1 MRLGMVALTGSV
13 AFGASLMILA
23 LSTDTRLLGDHSG
36 YKPKQPIA
44 YSHALHAG
52 ELKLDCLFCHTGA
65 EKSRHAGIPPA
76 STCMKC
82 HEAITTRTVMEKKGK
97 DLVPV
102 KVASEEL
109 DTLRKHVATGTP
121 IEWVRIHRLP
131 AYVQFPHSR
140 HVNAGVACQTCH
152 GEVQGMERVEQSMA
166 LSMGECLACH
176 RSENQKSNLAGKAA
190 SAPTDCVAC
199 HH

>member
-1 MRLGMVALTGSV
+1 MRVRTVALAGVV

-23 LSTDTRLLGDHSG
+23 VSVDTKLLGDNSG
-36 YKPKQPIA
+36 YKPVQPIA

-65 EKSRHAGIPPA
+65 EKSKHAGIPPA

-82 HEAITTRTVMEKKGK
+82 HETILNKAGTKPGVSDPSPEIAKLTQAMK
-97 DLVPV
+97 DG
-102 KVASEEL
+102 
-109 DTLRKHVATGTP
+109 RP

-131 AYVQFPHSR
+131 SYVDFPHSR

-152 GEVQGMERVEQSMA
+152 GEIQGMERVEQFGA
-166 LSMGECLACH
+166 LTMGDCLACH
-176 RSENQKSNLAGKAA
+176 RAENQKLQLNGKPPA
-190 SAPTDCVAC
+190 APTDCGVC

>member
-1 MRLGMVALTGSV
+1 MVVLTGSV

-23 LSTDTRLLGDHSG
+23 LSADTRLLGDHSG
-36 YKPKQPIA
+36 YKPIQKIP

-82 HEAITTRTVMEKKGK
+82 HEAITVRTVMEKKGK
-97 DLVPV
+97 DLVPI
-102 KVASEEL
+102 KVASPEL
-109 DTLRKHVATGTP
+109 DNLRKLVKEGKP

-176 RSENQKSNLAGKAA
+176 RNENQKSNLAGKAA
-190 SAPTDCVAC
+190 AAPTDCVAC

>member
-1 MRLGMVALTGSV
+1 MRVRTVALGGAV

-23 LSTDTRLLGDHSG
+23 VSVDTKLLGDNSG
-36 YKPKQPIA
+36 YKPVQPIA

-65 EKSRHAGIPPA
+65 EQSRHAGIPPA

-82 HEAITTRTVMEKKGK
+82 HETILNKAGTKPGVSDPSPEIAKLARA
-97 DLVPV
+97 V
-102 KVASEEL
+102 KEG
-109 DTLRKHVATGTP
+109 RP

-131 AYVQFPHSR
+131 SHVDFPHSR
-140 HVNAGVACQTCH
+140 HVNGGVACQNCH
-152 GEVQGMERVEQSMA
+152 GEIQGMERVEQA
-166 LSMGECLACH
+166 LALTMGECLTCH
-176 RSENQKSNLAGKAA
+176 RTENQKLQLNGKAPM
-190 SAPTDCVAC
+190 APTDCSAC

>member
-1 MRLGMVALTGSV
+1 MRVRTVALAGLV

-23 LSTDTRLLGDHSG
+23 VSVDTKLLGDNSG
-36 YKPKQPIA
+36 YKPVQPIA

-65 EKSRHAGIPPA
+65 EQSRHAGIPPA

-82 HEAITTRTVMEKKGK
+82 HEAILNKAGTKPGVSDPSPEIAKLTRA
-97 DLVPV
+97 V
-102 KVASEEL
+102 KEG
-109 DTLRKHVATGTP
+109 RP

-131 AYVQFPHSR
+131 SHVDFPHSR
-140 HVNAGVACQTCH
+140 HVLAGVACQSCH
-152 GEVQGMERVEQSMA
+152 GEIQGMERVEQA
-166 LSMGECLACH
+166 LALTMGECLACH
-176 RSENQKSNLAGKAA
+176 RAENQKMQMNGKLPA
-190 SAPTDCVAC
+190 APTDCGAC

>member
-1 MRLGMVALTGSV
+1 MRVRTVALAGAV

-23 LSTDTRLLGDHSG
+23 VSVDTKLLGDNSG
-36 YKPKQPIA
+36 YKPVQPIA

-65 EKSRHAGIPPA
+65 EKSKHAGIPPA

-82 HEAITTRTVMEKKGK
+82 HETILNKA
-97 DLVPV
+97 
-102 KVASEEL
+102 
-109 DTLRKHVATGTP
+109 GTKPGVSDPSLEIAKLTKAMKEGRP

-131 AYVQFPHSR
+131 SYVDFPHSR
-140 HVNAGVACQTCH
+140 HVNAGVACQSCH
-152 GEVQGMERVEQSMA
+152 GEIQGMERIEQA
-166 LSMGECLACH
+166 LSLTMGECLACH
-176 RSENQKSNLAGKAA
+176 RAENQKLQMNGKLPA
-190 SAPTDCVAC
+190 APTDCGAC

>member
-1 MRLGMVALTGSV
+1 MKIRTVALGGAV

-23 LSTDTRLLGDHSG
+23 VSVDTKLLGDNSG
-36 YKPKQPIA
+36 YKPVQPIA

-65 EKSRHAGIPPA
+65 ERSRHAGIPPI

-82 HEAITTRTVMEKKGK
+82 HEAILNKAGTKPGVVDPSSEIAKLTQAVKEGK
-97 DLVPV
+97 PV
-102 KVASEEL
+102 
-109 DTLRKHVATGTP
+109 
-121 IEWVRIHRLP
+121 EWVRIHHLP
-131 AYVQFPHSR
+131 SHVDFPHSR

-152 GEVQGMERVEQSMA
+152 GEIQGMERVEQA
-166 LSMGECLACH
+166 LALTMGECLTCH
-176 RSENQKSNLAGKAA
+176 RTENQKMQMNGKWPA
-190 SAPTDCVAC
+190 APTDCSAC